1 MKTIISLCIV
11 LLFAVGSNAQ
21 PKNMGQ
27 SDPAAKKIL
36 DAVSA
41 KFKSFKAVQ
50 AIFSFKNEDG
60 KGKILGI
67 KKGSLFTKG
76 NKYRVSITGGQDIYC
91 DGSNIW
97 TYDKNSNEVTIS
109 KFDPSQNT
117 ITPQKL
123 FTNFY
128 DKDYLYKLNGEK
140 KEAGKVLQEIELTP
154 FDKTKS
160 FFKVLIW
167 VDKKTQAIYST
178 KVLEKSGNK
187 YTYTVSSLNGS
198 ATVNDTQFVFDKKKY
213 PGVEVVDLR

>member
-1 MKTIISLCIV
+1 MKTIISLSVVMMLAAIG
-11 LLFAVGSNAQ
+11 FAQ

-27 SDPAAKKIL
+27 SDPEAKKIL

-41 KFKSFKAVQ
+41 KFKTYKAVQ
-50 AIFSFKNEDG
+50 ALFTFKNEDG
-60 KGKILGI
+60 KGKVLGI

-76 NKYRVSITGGQDIYC
+76 IKYRVSITGGQDIFC
-91 DGSNIW
+91 DGINIW
-97 TYDKNSNEVTIS
+97 TYDKAANEVTIS
-109 KFDPSQNT
+109 KYDPVQSS

-128 DKDYLYKLNGEK
+128 EKDFLYKLNGDK
-140 KEAGKVLQEIELTP
+140 KEAGKTLQEIELTP
-154 FDKTKS
+154 FDKSKS

-187 YTYTVSSLNGS
+187 YTYTVSSLNGK
-198 ATVNDTQFVFDKKKY
+198 ATVNDAQFVFDKKKY